1 MKLMSKYFPHISGR
15 SQERDVRSGLETE
28 AERLRVLPLTLSETG
43 LHHLWCGKRGV
54 HRCRNVSKTGRFG
67 GSGPPVAGVS
77 CCQNTRLHGGSKVR
91 GSFAG
96 LQMSLS
102 LCPLGLFN
110 SSKGFLVLHIFCS
123 LSSQALNCFPL
134 GAACMRGS
142 PAPWLLSTRLF
153 WQLKSTVRSLIPRSA
168 SQKVTVAI
176 PCRAPKY

>member
-15 SQERDVRSGLETE
+15 SEERDVRSGLQTE
-28 AERLRVLPLTLSETG
+28 AERLSVLLLTLSETG
-43 LHHLWCGKRGV
+43 LHQLRCGKRGV
-54 HRCRNVSKTGRFG
+54 CCCRNVYKTGRFG
-67 GSGPPVAGVS
+67 GSGASEFAP
-77 CCQNTRLHGGSKVR
+77 NTRLHRGSKVT

-96 LQMSLS
+96 LQMRLS

-110 SSKGFLVLHIFCS
+110 SSKGFLVLHILCS

-142 PAPWLLSTRLF
+142 PAPWQLSTRLF

-168 SQKVTVAI
+168 SQKVAVAI
-176 PCRAPKY
+176 PCRVPKY